1 MSGPKCSNKSPNRL
15 ASLSLLIVVIGV
27 PLPVSRVPAG
37 ALQAGPA
44 TREAHWHEDLT
55 FFGEQFS
62 DKQKDFGRLFPK
74 DQFDRK
80 LATLRESVSHTSDAE
95 IILGLMR
102 LVADGHVSH
111 DSVRLGSMAFHRLP
125 LSLAWFS
132 DGLAVG
138 AAAEEYKQALG
149 ARIIRIGSMT
159 PEQLELAAAPYI
171 AFENEIWLHNQS
183 AIYLMI
189 EEVLQH
195 FKLTDPDGNVEITFA
210 KADGKPFSLVVAPR
224 EWSAKGASVMATDEL
239 HAPVALYRKQP
250 GSFYWYEYLPDS
262 QTLYIQYN
270 RCQNDPKLS
279 FKDFSKG
286 LFEFADTHTI
296 QRTIVDLR
304 FNSGGD
310 SRVIGPLESGLKSRK
325 PLIAQGHLYTLIG
338 RNTFSSGLIAALDF
352 RDNFH
357 AILIGEP
364 TGGKPN
370 SYGEVKTI
378 KLPNSG
384 IEIMCTTKFFQL
396 MTNGDPSALMP
407 DISVGARSLEDYL
420 AGRDPV
426 LDAALHRPFSK
437 IGPET

>member
-1 MSGPKCSNKSPNRL
+1 MSGPRCSNRSPNGL
-15 ASLSLLIVVIGV
+15 ASLALLVVVIGV
-27 PLPVSRVPAG
+27 SLPVSRVLAG
-37 ALQAGPA
+37 ALQTQPA
-44 TREAHWHEDLT
+44 TREDHWQEDLT
-55 FFGEQFS
+55 FFAEQFS
-62 DKQKDFGRLFPK
+62 DRQKDFGKLFPK
-74 DQFDRK
+74 DQFGRE
-80 LATLRESVSHTSDAE
+80 LATLRESVSHSSDAE

-102 LVADGHVSH
+102 IVADGHLSH
-111 DSVRLGSMAFHRLP
+111 DSVRFPQGTMAFHRLP
-125 LSLAWFS
+125 LSLYWFS
-132 DGLAVG
+132 DGLGVG

-159 PEQLELAAAPYI
+159 PEQLELAVAPYI
-171 AFENEIWLHNQS
+171 SFENDIWLHQQS

-195 FKLTDPDGNVEITFA
+195 FKLTDPDGKVEITFA
-210 KADGKPFSLVVAPR
+210 KADRKPFSIVVAPR
-224 EWSAKGASVMATDEL
+224 EWSAKGASVSATDEF
-239 HAPVALYRKQP
+239 HTPVALYRKQP

-262 QTLYIQYN
+262 QTLYIQYS

-279 FKDFSKG
+279 FKDFSQA
-286 LFEFADTHTI
+286 LFAFADAHTI

-325 PLIAQGHLYTLIG
+325 PLVARGHLYSLIG
-338 RNTFSSGLIAALDF
+338 RNTFSSGLLAAMDF
-352 RDNFH
+352 RDDFH

-370 SYGEVKTI
+370 SYGEVQTI

-384 IEIMCTTKFFQL
+384 IEIMCTTKFFRL
-396 MTNGDPSALMP
+396 MTNSDPPALMP
-407 DISVGARSLEDYL
+407 DITVVARSLEDYL

-426 LDAALHRPFSK
+426 LDAALHHPFQ
-437 IGPET
+437 

>member
-1 MSGPKCSNKSPNRL
+1 MSGPRRSNKSPNGL
-15 ASLSLLIVVIGV
+15 ASLALLIVVIGV
-27 PLPVSRVPAG
+27 SLPLSRVQTG
-37 ALQAGPA
+37 ALQTGPA
-44 TREAHWHEDLT
+44 TRENHWQEDLT
-55 FFGEQFS
+55 FFAEQFS
-62 DKQKDFGRLFPK
+62 DKQKDFGKLFPK
-74 DQFDRK
+74 DQFDRE
-80 LATLRESVSHTSDAE
+80 LATLRESVSQSSDAE

-102 LVADGHVSH
+102 LVAGGHVAH

-125 LSLAWFS
+125 LSLYWFS
-132 DGLAVG
+132 DGLGVG
-138 AAAEEYKQALG
+138 AAAEEYKQVLG
-149 ARIIRIGSMT
+149 ARIIRIGSVT
-159 PEQLELAAAPYI
+159 PEQLELAVAPYI
-171 AFENEIWLHNQS
+171 AFENDIWLHAQS

-195 FKLTDPDGNVEITFA
+195 FKLTDPDGKVEITFV
-210 KADGKPFSLVVAPR
+210 KGDGKPFSIMVAPR
-224 EWSAKGASVMATDEL
+224 EWSAKGASVSATDEF
-239 HAPVALYRKQP
+239 HTPVALSRKQP
-250 GSFYWYEYLPDS
+250 DSFYWYEYLPDS

-279 FKDFSKG
+279 LKDFSQG

-325 PLIAQGHLYTLIG
+325 SLIAQGHLYTLIG
-338 RNTFSSGLIAALDF
+338 RYTFSSGLIAAMDF
-352 RDNFH
+352 RDNIH

-364 TGGKPN
+364 TGEKPN

-384 IEIMCTTKFFQL
+384 IEIMCTTKFFRL
-396 MTNGDPSALMP
+396 MTNSDPPALMP
-407 DISVGARSLEDYL
+407 DIAVVARSLEDYL

-426 LDAALHRPFSK
+426 LDAALHHPFQ
-437 IGPET
+437 

>member
-1 MSGPKCSNKSPNRL
+1 MSGPRCFNRSPNGL
-15 ASLSLLIVVIGV
+15 ASLALLIVVISV
-27 PLPVSRVPAG
+27 SLPASCVLAG
-37 ALQAGPA
+37 TLQSQPA
-44 TREAHWHEDLT
+44 TREDHWQEDLT
-55 FFGEQFS
+55 YFAGQFS
-62 DKQKDFGRLFPK
+62 GEQKDFGKLFPK
-74 DQFDRK
+74 DQFDAE
-80 LATLRESVSHTSDAE
+80 LTTLRESVSHSSDAE

-102 LVADGHVSH
+102 LVASGHVSH

-125 LSLAWFS
+125 LSLYWFS
-132 DGLAVG
+132 DGLGVG

-171 AFENEIWLHNQS
+171 AFENDTWLHQQS

-195 FKLTDPDGNVEITFA
+195 FKLTDPDGNVEITLA

-224 EWSAKGASVMATDEL
+224 EWSAKGASVSATDEF
-239 HAPVALYRKQP
+239 HTPVALYRKQP

-286 LFEFADTHTI
+286 LFEFADTHPI

-310 SRVIGPLESGLKSRK
+310 SRVIGPLESGLKSRS
-325 PLIAQGHLYTLIG
+325 LLVARGHLYSLIG
-338 RNTFSSGLIAALDF
+338 RNTFSSGLLAAMDF
-352 RDNFH
+352 RDDFH

-384 IEIMCTTKFFQL
+384 IEIMCTMKFFRL
-396 MTNGDPSALMP
+396 MTNSDPPALMP
-407 DISVGARSLEDYL
+407 DITVAARSLEDYL

-426 LDAALHRPFSK
+426 LDAALHHPFQ
-437 IGPET
+437 